1 MEPNFL
7 IQVEQANSLVKIR
20 HCGLPSSLARF
31 LSGAEVL
38 RMACSTSN
46 PARTHRKLPLN
57 GPGLPPNL

>member
-7 IQVEQANSLVKIR
+7 IQVEQANSLVKVR
-20 HCGLPSSLARF
+20 HCGLPSSLAWS
-31 LSGAEVL
+31 LSDAEVH

-46 PARTHRKLPLN
+46 PARMHRKIPLN

>member
-7 IQVEQANSLVKIR
+7 IQVERANSLVKIR
-20 HCGLPSSLARF
+20 RCGLSSPLARV
-31 LSGAEVL
+31 LSEAEVL

-46 PARTHRKLPLN
+46 PARKIPLN